1 MMFLFSL
8 VFFTIS
14 SITCF
19 ISYVPGIFTILLLLL
34 VFKENLFILF
44 IYFWLR
50 WVFVAAW
57 AFSSCGEQGL
67 LFVAVHGLLI
77 AVASLVAEHGLQT
90 CRLQ

>member
-50 WVFVAAW
+50 SVFRCAP
-57 AFSSCGEQGL
+57 AFSSCGERGL
-67 LFVAVHGLLI
+67 LFVAVRGLLI
-77 AVASLVAEHGLQT
+77 AVASVAVEHRLYAR
-90 CRLQ
+90 RLQ